1 MVGDNMEANAKK
13 PYFLITIDTEG
24 DNLWEKPS
32 SITAKNAEYLFR
44 FQELCEEYG
53 FKPTYLTNY
62 EMASSKVFIE
72 FARDV
77 IKSNTG
83 EIGMHLHAWNSPP
96 LIPLTKDDF
105 KLQPYLIE
113 YNEEVIRQKVEYMT
127 KLLEDTFQIGIS
139 SHRAGRWGFNE
150 YYAKIL
156 EELGYKVDCSV
167 TPLINWNSQ
176 KGVSWGRGGTDYSSF
191 PDKAYFLDLSNVSK
205 EGKSRI
211 LEVPMTITSTDSM
224 LSKEIN
230 NKFKNKKT
238 LRKFANRLFPSF
250 YMLRPSGKNLHRLLR
265 IIDKTIEN
273 GKDYAEFM
281 IHSSELMPG
290 GSPTFKSKNHIEGL
304 YRDLRMLFDIAN
316 KSFNGATMLEYY
328 NYFNANKN

>member
-1 MVGDNMEANAKK
+1 MVGDNMEANTKK

-24 DNLWEKPS
+24 DNLWEKPL
-32 SITAKNAEYLFR
+32 SITTDNAEYLFR

-77 IKSNTG
+77 IKRNTG
-83 EIGMHLHAWNSPP
+83 EIGMHLHPWNSPP
-96 LIPLTKDDF
+96 IISLTKDDYR
-105 KLQPYLIE
+105 LQPYLIE
-113 YNEEVIRQKVEYMT
+113 YNEEVIKQKVEYMT
-127 KLLEDTFQIGIS
+127 KLLEDTFQICIA

-176 KGVSWGRGGTDYSSF
+176 KGVPCGGGGTDYSFF
-191 PDKAYFLDLSNVSK
+191 PDKAYFLDLSHISR

-211 LEVPMTITSTDSM
+211 LEVPMTTIPTDSM

-230 NKFKNKKT
+230 NKFKNEKM
-238 LRKFANRLFPSF
+238 LRKFTNRLFPSF
-250 YMLRPSGKNLHRLLR
+250 YMLRPNGKNLHRLLR
-265 IIDKTIEN
+265 TIDKAIEN
-273 GKDYAEFM
+273 EKDYAEFM

-290 GSPTFKSKNHIEGL
+290 GSPTFKSKNDIERL
-304 YRDLRMLFDIAN
+304 YRDLRMLFDIVH

-328 NYFNANKN
+328 NYFNEK